1 MILRQQK
8 VGAWMVLAIEG
19 RVDHLAAPQ
28 LQTLLLERVRA
39 GDHAIILDCSQL
51 TYLSSAGLRV
61 LLLASQQQR
70 EHKLTFR
77 LSGLNPNL
85 RHFFEI
91 SGLLQW
97 LPTYP
102 TVHEA
107 SQESPPEP

>member
-1 MILRQQK
+1 MTLRERK
-8 VGAWMVLAIEG
+8 AGAWTVLEVEG

-28 LQTLLLERVRA
+28 LQACLLEHVRS
-39 GDHAIILDCSQL
+39 GDRAIILDCGQL

-70 EHKLTFR
+70 EHKLALR
-77 LSGLNPNL
+77 LCGLNPNI

-97 LPTYP
+97 LRVYP
-102 TVHEA
+102 TSHEA
-107 SQESPPEP
+107 SQDPLPLA

>member
-1 MILRQQK
+1 MTLRERK
-8 VGAWMVLAIEG
+8 AGAWIVLELDG

-28 LQTLLLERVRA
+28 LQFRLLELVRT
-39 GDHAIILDCSQL
+39 GSRAIILDCGKL

-70 EHKLTFR
+70 EQKLALR
-77 LSGLNPNL
+77 LCAINPNI

-97 LPTYP
+97 LEVYP
-102 TVHEA
+102 SAFEA
-107 SQESPPEP
+107 SQDEPLSR